1 MHFYSNIIN
10 INIPISISFDKLW
23 KCQINDDLY
32 FVNSIVRGNIDF
44 SLFFIFFKKKIKLFF
59 QLLIYIK
66 IKKSH
71 KEMKIFLKER
81 IRKYQSN

>member
-1 MHFYSNIIN
+1 M
-10 INIPISISFDKLW
+10 
-23 KCQINDDLY
+23 
-32 FVNSIVRGNIDF
+32 NSIVRGNIDF